1 MGVPIG
7 VLIMGSWNPADAGI
21 HSKSNSFEPSVL
33 VDVQSH
39 VHAHVGLVL
48 GGGLTLQWSVCSLCV
63 HFVIFHHSNNF
74 IPLMPKVG
82 IMVLSFRH
90 PRQPLRTY
98 EMKRVSALLS
108 LSAENPPV
116 TDWFVPERASKSGL
130 WYYFSTW
137 TIHFTNSRVAGVLGA
152 HVMHSM
158 GLYYLICLPGH
169 RMPDSVSIN
178 SVSRL

>member
-1 MGVPIG
+1 M
-7 VLIMGSWNPADAGI
+7 
-21 HSKSNSFEPSVL
+21 
-33 VDVQSH
+33 DVQSH

-48 GGGLTLQWSVCSLCV
+48 WGMGWGGWGGEGGGGWGGGGGGGGGGGWPSRYLFVPFVFILWYFIILIILFLSCQRWVLWFYHSV
-63 HFVIFHHSNNF
+63 I
-74 IPLMPKVG
+74 
-82 IMVLSFRH
+82 
-90 PRQPLRTY
+90 RQPLCTY

-116 TDWFVPERASKSGL
+116 TDWFVLERASKSGL

-137 TIHFTNSRVAGVLGA
+137 TIHFTNSRVAGGLGA

-158 GLYYLICLPGH
+158 GLCYLICLPGH